1 MDLSLFFGGAVALLV
16 IVVLLKTARV
26 VPQREQFVIE
36 RLGKYSKTLDAGFH
50 LLVPF
55 VDVVAYKHTLKE
67 QTLDVPSQS
76 CITKDNISVEI
87 DGVIYMQVNDARA
100 ASYGIENYVFATSQL
115 AQTTLRSEIGKI
127 ELDRTFEERV
137 TINSQVVE
145 AVDRAAEPWG
155 VKILRYEIKDIVPPA
170 SVKDALE
177 KQMRAERERRA
188 VVATSEGERQSRIN
202 VSEGDRQ
209 EAINLSE
216 AEKLRQI
223 NEAEGRAEEIK
234 LIAQATAHGLR
245 EVASALS
252 EPGGREAVN
261 LRVAEQWVK
270 EFGKLAQTNNT
281 MIVPAQLGDVATMV
295 STVMGTM
302 GNISGDKS

>member
-1 MDLSLFFGGAVALLV
+1 MDFSLFFGGAVALLV

-26 VPQREQFVIE
+26 VPQREQYVIE

-234 LIAQATAHGLR
+234 LIAQATAQGLR

>member
-1 MDLSLFFGGAVALLV
+1 M
-16 IVVLLKTARV
+16 
-26 VPQREQFVIE
+26 
-36 RLGKYSKTLDAGFH
+36 
-50 LLVPF
+50 
-55 VDVVAYKHTLKE
+55 
-67 QTLDVPSQS
+67 
-76 CITKDNISVEI
+76 
-87 DGVIYMQVNDARA
+87 
-100 ASYGIENYVFATSQL
+100 
-115 AQTTLRSEIGKI
+115 
-127 ELDRTFEERV
+127 
-137 TINSQVVE
+137 
-145 AVDRAAEPWG
+145 
-155 VKILRYEIKDIVPPA
+155 
-170 SVKDALE
+170 
-177 KQMRAERERRA
+177 
-188 VVATSEGERQSRIN
+188 
-202 VSEGDRQ
+202 
-209 EAINLSE
+209 SE

-302 GNISGDKS
+302 GNISGDRSKDKSGDQNYD